1 MKKIS
6 IIIVTYNSEKDIYD
20 CLQSIRQY
28 SDIPAEDLEII
39 IVDNN
44 SKATDKMFAEIKN
57 QFGDDILLIK
67 NDRNGGYGQGNNI
80 GIRNATAPLV
90 LIMNPDVRFME
101 PIFRTIIEKFDR
113 DDKLYMYGLKQMF
126 SQTIESHRS
135 FSFTNMMNGYL
146 WVLLTGLL
154 NRFDIYWPR
163 YQYLQ
168 GSCFVVK
175 REAIESVGL
184 FDENFFLYGEEDDL
198 HYKLIRKYGVHI
210 YYNKRLH
217 YIHLV
222 EQRPLNLDY
231 EIKLLDIAIK
241 RHEQKGYS
249 REKTLRNFLRRTD
262 LRMVREFTKMK
273 LHKESEGYDIIMR
286 FREYIRKELNSN
298 TNK

>member
-1 MKKIS
+1 MKRLS
-6 IIIVTYNSEKDIYD
+6 IIIVTYNSETDIYD

-28 SDIPAEDLEII
+28 SDIPMEDLEII

-44 SKATDKMFAEIKN
+44 SNAADEMFANIRN
-57 QFGDDILLIK
+57 RFGDDILLIK
-67 NDRNGGYGQGNNI
+67 NNRNGGYGQGNNI
-80 GIRNATAPLV
+80 GIRNASAPLI
-90 LIMNPDVRFME
+90 LIMNPDVRLME
-101 PIFRTIIEKFDR
+101 PIFKTITEKFDK

-146 WVLLTGLL
+146 WVLLTGLF
-154 NRFDIYWPR
+154 NRLDIYWPR

-175 REAIESVGL
+175 RSAIESVGM
-184 FDENFFLYGEEDDL
+184 FDEDFFLYGEEDDL
-198 HYKLIRKYGVHI
+198 HYKLKKKYGQHI
-210 YYNKRLH
+210 CYNKRLH

-241 RHEQKGYS
+241 RHELKGYS
-249 REKTLRNFLRRTD
+249 REKTLHNFLRRTN
-262 LRMVREFTKMK
+262 LRIAREFIKTIIGRK
-273 LHKESEGYDIIMR
+273 SEGYNIMMR
-286 FREYIRKELNSN
+286 FREHIRKELSTN

>member
-1 MKKIS
+1 MKRLS
-6 IIIVTYNSEKDIYD
+6 IIIVTYNSETDIYD

-28 SDIPAEDLEII
+28 SDIPMEDLEII

-44 SKATDKMFAEIKN
+44 SNAADEMFANIRN
-57 QFGDDILLIK
+57 RFGDDILLIK
-67 NDRNGGYGQGNNI
+67 NNRNGGYGQGNNI
-80 GIRNATAPLV
+80 GIRNASAPLI
-90 LIMNPDVRFME
+90 LIMNPDVRLME
-101 PIFRTIIEKFDR
+101 PIFKTITEKFDK

-146 WVLLTGLL
+146 WVLLTGLF
-154 NRFDIYWPR
+154 NRLDIYWPR

-175 REAIESVGL
+175 RSAIESVGM
-184 FDENFFLYGEEDDL
+184 FDEDFFLYGEEDDL
-198 HYKLIRKYGVHI
+198 HYKLKKKYGQHI

-241 RHEQKGYS
+241 RHELKGYS
-249 REKTLRNFLRRTD
+249 REKTLCNFLRRTN
-262 LRMVREFTKMK
+262 LRIAREFIKTIIGRK
-273 LHKESEGYDIIMR
+273 SEGYNIMIR
-286 FREYIRKELNSN
+286 FREHIRKELSSN